1 MAFGD
6 QYSQTP
12 VGQHLLLIAAT
23 PGDALA
29 YGLASEFQRLGWTPI
44 VTDQVERYAAEA
56 QACIVLMSPMSLQ
69 SPAVI
74 SALSARPANLIP
86 LITMPMS
93 PPYAPWATPPF
104 TFAGSTG
111 QTSASINKAL
121 VALLGPA
128 APMQSP
134 APYQAGYPASYPASY
149 PTYPGYGGQAPDT
162 VALPARRGRWP
173 LLFAAIGG
181 VALLA
186 CVIVSLFA
194 LHAAQ
199 ASVGK
204 AAVSAQATATPTPRA
219 TPTLASGFSRFTDP
233 AGNYQINQPKSW
245 TQSMASGDSVWV
257 NPAKVA
263 DIVIGQVAGNATN
276 ADITVAEAS
285 SFKQFSTG
293 AGGDGS
299 YNNFQG
305 PTSVSMAGETWT
317 QESADIPFH
326 GITMHGVLIASVH
339 HQRLYIIGR
348 FAPKNSFASLDAQTF
363 QPMVRSFYFLT

>member
-29 YGLASEFQRLGWTPI
+29 QALASEFQRLGWTPI

-56 QACIVLMSPMSLQ
+56 QACIVLMSPMSHQ

-86 LITMPMS
+86 LITTPMS
-93 PPYAPWATPPF
+93 PPYALWATPPF
-104 TFAGSTG
+104 TFAGSAG

-134 APYQAGYPASYPASY
+134 SPYQAGYPAGYPAY
-149 PTYPGYGGQAPDT
+149 PAYQGYGGLAPDT
-162 VALPARRGRWP
+162 VSLPARRGRLP
-173 LLFAAIGG
+173 LLIATIGG

-186 CVIVSLFA
+186 CVVLSLVA

-199 ASVGK
+199 APAGK
-204 AAVSAQATATPTPRA
+204 AAVSAQATATPTPRP
-219 TPTLASGFSRFTDP
+219 TPTLAAGFSRFTDP
-233 AGNYQINQPKSW
+233 SGNYQINQPTSW
-245 TQSMASGDSVWV
+245 TQSMASGDSLWV

-263 DIVIGQVAGNATN
+263 DIVIGQGTGNATN
-276 ADITVAEAS
+276 ADITLAETNG
-285 SFKQFSTG
+285 FKQFSTG

-299 YNNFQG
+299 YTNFQG

-326 GITMHGVLIASVH
+326 GITMHAVMTAAVH
-339 HQRLYIIGR
+339 NQRLYIIGC
-348 FAPKNSFASLDAQTF
+348 FAPKNTFASLDAQTF
-363 QPMVRSFYFLT
+363 QPMVRSFYFLA